1 VLSECCQSDSTLTA
15 MAKIIGTLILSSKQK
30 QITTKGTK
38 KSRKTAHGVG
48 SRSRAITGDCR
59 HDKACA
65 DESQPIQSGETV
77 AELTWFPFAYSVV
90 KVLSL
95 CWRSDSTA
103 VGALLLIGKNRSERR
118 FQGHDPSA

>member
-48 SRSRAITGDCR
+48 F
-59 HDKACA
+59 
-65 DESQPIQSGETV
+65 PI
-77 AELTWFPFAYSVV
+77 ARDHRR
-90 KVLSL
+90 LS
-95 CWRSDSTA
+95 T
-103 VGALLLIGKNRSERR
+103 
-118 FQGHDPSA
+118 